1 MSPAPSRI
9 KAKLRQNKPVLL
21 TTLHLGDPSLF
32 ELTSLLGFD
41 GIWFDLE
48 HRSFSL
54 ERAADFA
61 RATPP
66 ARLGGH
72 HDPPRQGRFVR
83 MGRVLEIGA
92 SGIMYPRC
100 DNAEE
105 AKQVVNGQSSHR
117 SASGA
122 STAVGPIIRTAWRS
136 LVEYIHAANDETF
149 IVIQIE
155 DPRALEHAD
164 AMAAVEGVDILFLG
178 PGDFSIL
185 GGVPARCSTPR
196 FARPWSTVASAAK
209 KAGKHWGMPIFNTE
223 HAQQVLQLGGRF
235 LCHGCD
241 LLMVKAGLEAMQR
254 QFEPLGVTFERRI

>member
-1 MSPAPSRI
+1 MRASRI

-61 RATPP
+61 RATRVGSTDIMIRP
-66 ARLGGH
+66 AKGE
-72 HDPPRQGRFVR
+72 FMR

-100 DNAEE
+100 DNADE
-105 AKQVVNGQSSHR
+105 ARQVVKWAKFAPLGER
-117 SASGA
+117 GIDSGGA
-122 STAVGPIIRTAWRS
+122 DNPYCVTP
-136 LVEYIHAANDETF
+136 LVEYIRAANDETF

-155 DPRALEHAD
+155 DPRALAH
-164 AMAAVEGVDILFLG
+164 VEAIAEVPGVDILFLG

-185 GGVPARCSTPR
+185 AGVPGQMSHPKIRDAMEQ
-196 FARPWSTVASAAK
+196 VASAAK
-209 KAGKHWGMPIFNTE
+209 KAGKHWGMPIFSTE
-223 HAQQVLQLGGRF
+223 HAQQVLELGGRF

-254 QFEPLGVTFERRI
+254 QFEPLGVTFERRV